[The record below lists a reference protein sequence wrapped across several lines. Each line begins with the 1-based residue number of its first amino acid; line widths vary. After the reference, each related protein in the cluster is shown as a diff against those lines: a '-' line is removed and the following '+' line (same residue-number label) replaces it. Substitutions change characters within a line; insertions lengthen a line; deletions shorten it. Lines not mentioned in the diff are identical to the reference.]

1 MATAT
6 KPTEAPAEQV
16 EDQIGDRLED
26 QLAPWEMLTLR
37 MPEALK
43 LTDGLLEQLGDLNP
57 EWKVE
62 RGHYGELVLTMAS
75 GGPSWWICSELCGE
89 VRAWASGGGGGLSA
103 GPDAGFNV
111 IDPDG
116 GEPMRN
122 PDVSWISAEQFAAM
136 GGVLQMQGFWNV
148 CPAFVVEVRSPR
160 DTLPAQ
166 RRRMADWMRFG
177 AQLGWLVDAQGHSV
191 WIYRPNETPQRL
203 VRPAELSGEPALE
216 GFAFDFTP
224 VWEMLDQAAAA
235 QR

>member
-6 KPTEAPAEQV
+6 KPAEAPAEQ
-16 EDQIGDRLED
+16 LED
-26 QLAPWEMLTLR
+26 QPAPWEMLTLR
-37 MPEALK
+37 MPEELK

-75 GGPSWWICSELCGE
+75 GGPSWWICNRICMRVGI
-89 VRAWASGGGGGLSA
+89 WAEDVGGGLSA

-111 IDPDG
+111 IDPTG

-122 PDVSWISAEQFAAM
+122 PDVSWISAEQFEAM

-177 AQLGWLVDAQGHSV
+177 AQLGWLVDAQGRSV
-191 WIYRPNETPQRL
+191 WIYRPNEDPERL
-203 VRPAELSGEPALE
+203 ERPTELSGEPVLE

-224 VWEMLDQAAAA
+224 VWEMLDRAAAA
-235 QR
+235 DTA

>member
-1 MATAT
+1 MAQTAT
-6 KPTEAPAEQV
+6 KPVEAAPEPAVEQPA
-16 EDQIGDRLED
+16 DRP
-26 QLAPWEMLTLR
+26 AMWEMLTLHI
-37 MPEALK
+37 PEGLK

-57 EWKVE
+57 QWKVE

-89 VRAWASGGGGGLSA
+89 VRHWANHGGGGLAA

-111 IDPDG
+111 IDPQG

-122 PDVSWISAEQFAAM
+122 PDISWISAEQFEAM
-136 GGVLQMQGFWNV
+136 GGALQLEGFWNV

-160 DTLPAQ
+160 DSLAAQ

-177 AQLGWLVDAQGHSV
+177 AQLGWLVDVQGRSV
-191 WIYRPNETPQRL
+191 WVYRPGEEPER
-203 VRPAELSGEPALE
+203 VERPAVVGGESVLE

-224 VWEMLDQAAAA
+224 VWEMLDQAPEARQTA
-235 QR
+235 